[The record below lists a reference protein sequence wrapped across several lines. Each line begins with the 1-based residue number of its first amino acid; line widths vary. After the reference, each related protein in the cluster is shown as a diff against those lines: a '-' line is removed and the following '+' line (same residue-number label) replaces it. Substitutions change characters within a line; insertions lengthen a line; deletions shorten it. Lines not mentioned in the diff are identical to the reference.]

1 MDKEPAIFVGVDWA
15 STEHQVCM
23 IGPDGPVQRAF
34 AHDAGG
40 LGAMVDWLCAQTADP
55 QDVAAAIEVPHGPV
69 VEALMDRGVA
79 VYAINPKQ
87 LDRFRDRF
95 SPAGAKDDRRDALV
109 LASSLRTD
117 RHCFRQLKA
126 LDPIVVELREHT
138 RMADEL
144 KEERNRLTNRIRQQ
158 LWRYFPQM
166 LELGEDPGAD
176 WFLDIWALAPAP
188 AKAAKLT
195 EKKVAR
201 VLSGYRIRRI
211 NGADV
216 LAILR
221 RPALTVAPGTV
232 EAAVAHIAAVAE
244 RVRLVNR
251 QIKETTRRLDALVDT
266 LAVEPEAEPGQLA
279 EQRDATILRSLPGV
293 GRIVLATL
301 LAEAHQAVQARDYHA
316 LRTLTGV
323 APVTKR
329 SGKSCRVEMRKACS
343 QRLRT
348 AVYHWARVATQHDA
362 KSRAR
367 YTALRSRGCSHGR
380 ALRSVADR
388 LLAVA
393 CAMLE
398 SKTTYDPFKPSQMM
412 SRLNTA

>member
-1 MDKEPAIFVGVDWA
+1 M
-15 STEHQVCM
+15 
-23 IGPDGPVQRAF
+23 
-34 AHDAGG
+34 
-40 LGAMVDWLCAQTADP
+40 L
-55 QDVAAAIEVPHGPV
+55 
-69 VEALMDRGVA
+69 
-79 VYAINPKQ
+79 
-87 LDRFRDRF
+87 
-95 SPAGAKDDRRDALV
+95 
-109 LASSLRTD
+109 SS
-117 RHCFRQLKA
+117 H
-126 LDPIVVELREHT
+126 
-138 RMADEL
+138 
-144 KEERNRLTNRIRQQ
+144 
-158 LWRYFPQM
+158 
-166 LELGEDPGAD
+166 
-176 WFLDIWALAPAP
+176 
-188 AKAAKLT
+188 
-195 EKKVAR
+195 
-201 VLSGYRIRRI
+201 RIRRI

-232 EAAVAHIAAVAE
+232 EAAVAHITAIDE

-251 QIKETTRRLDALVDT
+251 QIKETTRRLDGLVEA
-266 LAVEPEAEPGQLA
+266 LAVTPEAEPGQPI
-279 EQRDATILRSLPGV
+279 EQRDAAILRSLPGV
-293 GRIVLATL
+293 GRVVLATL

-323 APVTKR
+323 APVTKC

-343 QRLRT
+343 HRLRT

-388 LLAVA
+388 LLAFA

-412 SRLNTA
+412 NRLNSA